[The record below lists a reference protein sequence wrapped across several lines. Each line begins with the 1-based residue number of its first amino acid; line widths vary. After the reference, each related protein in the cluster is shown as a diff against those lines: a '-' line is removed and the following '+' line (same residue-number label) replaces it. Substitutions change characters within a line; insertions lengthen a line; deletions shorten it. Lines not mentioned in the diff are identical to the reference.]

1 MRSEGFTVGSI
12 ECQILPD
19 GEAMYWP
26 ADLAA
31 GVPAEEIIAA
41 FKGTVDETGQI
52 AAPYNCLLIHSG
64 GRIAL
69 VDTGLGAQ
77 AANRRADH
85 CAAADV

>member
-1 MRSEGFTVGSI
+1 VRCERFTIGSI

-41 FKGTVDETGQI
+41 FKGSVDENGQI

-64 GRIAL
+64 GRI
-69 VDTGLGAQ
+69 
-77 AANRRADH
+77 RRIGRTAH
-85 CAAADV
+85 GIAHHLRHRPG